1 MPSSN
6 DPHTRA
12 SLSVKGATMTYA
24 EAGTGA
30 PIVLLH
36 GNPTYSYIWRNVIP
50 HLSGLGHCIAPDLIG
65 MGESDKLPDSGP
77 HRYRYAEHREYLFGL
92 MDALGAK
99 QDVILVLHDW
109 GAALGFEW
117 ARRHPDAVRGIAY
130 LEPLLMPLTWALF
143 PPPAVEAFKAMRSPE
158 GERMCLQENFFVEQ
172 VIPMAVMRELSTEE
186 REAYRKPY
194 REPGEGRRATL
205 TWPREIPVEGEPADV
220 AEVLEANCAWLA
232 ESEVPKLFIR
242 ADPGMMVTGTV
253 AERCR
258 GFPNQT
264 EVLVKG
270 AHYIQE
276 DSPDEIGEA
285 VANWMQGLPLSK
297 SG

>member
-1 MPSSN
+1 M
-6 DPHTRA
+6 
-12 SLSVKGATMTYA
+12 
-24 EAGTGA
+24 
-30 PIVLLH
+30 
-36 GNPTYSYIWRNVIP
+36 
-50 HLSGLGHCIAPDLIG
+50 
-65 MGESDKLPDSGP
+65 
-77 HRYRYAEHREYLFGL
+77 
-92 MDALGAK
+92 
-99 QDVILVLHDW
+99 
-109 GAALGFEW
+109 
-117 ARRHPDAVRGIAY
+117 
-130 LEPLLMPLTWALF
+130 
-143 PPPAVEAFKAMRSPE
+143 
-158 GERMCLQENFFVEQ
+158 
-172 VIPMAVMRELSTEE
+172 
-186 REAYRKPY
+186 
-194 REPGEGRRATL
+194 
-205 TWPREIPVEGEPADV
+205 EGEPADV

-264 EVLVKG
+264 EILVKG